1 MEFYCKYYAGG
12 KAMKFAFKIILALCL
27 TGLLVSV
34 SFAASNGNQNPH
46 PQSVPGAEALKGP
59 AVTDLTIYMPSGV
72 TDAKKIQIK
81 AYYTNG
87 TIKFTRNYGSTP
99 SVNGIIALQFNDL
112 DRQERLDIRIQ
123 TSQGWLETSTIVLLR
138 PDLLVFLASAEKNV
152 LVGDTLPVNVS
163 IREIKGDTGA
173 GAEVSLHIGETL
185 FDTVKVNLTAGGTAN
200 ATLSTAFMSRGL
212 QNLSIKIKNS
222 IPAEYDETNNVY
234 ESLAVRSVAPDIALS
249 NINTPTL
256 VGVWQTFGVLATIT
270 EQYGEVGSKAN
281 VVLLENETIL
291 DSKSIDVQAGGSA
304 VISLT
309 GILNAAG
316 SHNLVVRITS
326 SSPPDDYPGNNEQGF
341 IVVAAKQMPSIIG
354 YAPVSPVSDSAGA
367 TRVFNISTNQAVN
380 VTWYINGTEVS
391 SQTGVTESFYT
402 NTSADT
408 GTWNI
413 SAVAI
418 NNNGSAMQAWDWTV
432 TDSQPL
438 SYTGNYHYQ
447 TTFLNTSHYVT
458 SSEYTDNSEE
468 LILKYDEILSFTAAS
483 NKSVSF
489 PIDRIYINI
498 TNEAGEGS
506 VYEVKN
512 IDSTEGSGTFKK
524 FYPDDNAL
532 LTIRVDEAGTTIN
545 LETKANQTITQSK
558 GYMHWWFKP
567 AQEWNVTTNSCH
579 GKFIKALETLNVRV
593 EIEDR
598 EIFMGGNAAINIS
611 NQSYTGGWV
620 DNNEGW
626 FEERREVWIFS
637 GAEAGDTVT

>member
-1 MEFYCKYYAGG
+1 
-12 KAMKFAFKIILALCL
+12 MKFIFKIILALCL

-34 SFAASNGNQNPH
+34 GFAASNGNQNLQ
-46 PQSVPGAEALKGP
+46 PQTVPSAEALKGP
-59 AVTDLTIYMPSGV
+59 IVTNLSIYMPSGV

-87 TIKFTRNYGSTP
+87 TIKFTRNYGSTLAL
-99 SVNGIIALQFNDL
+99 NGIIVLQFNDL
-112 DRQERLDIRIQ
+112 DRQERVDIRIQ

-163 IREIKGDTGA
+163 IREINGDIGA
-173 GAEVSLHIGETL
+173 GADVSLQIGEVL
-185 FDTVKVNLTAGGTAN
+185 LDTVKVNLTAGGTTN

-212 QNLSIKIKNS
+212 QNLSVKIKNS

-249 NINTPTL
+249 NINTPTQ
-256 VGVWQTFGVLATIT
+256 VGVWQTFEVLATIT
-270 EQYGEVGSKAN
+270 EQYGEVGSNAN

-291 DSKSIDVQAGGSA
+291 DSKSIDVPAGGSA

-316 SHNLVVRITS
+316 SHNLVVRIINS
-326 SSPPDDYPGNNEQGF
+326 NPQDDYPGNNEQGF
-341 IVVAAKQMPSIIG
+341 IVVAAEQMPSIIG
-354 YAPVSPVSDSAGA
+354 YAPVSPVSDSVGA
-367 TRVFNISTNQAVN
+367 TRVFNITVNQTVN
-380 VTWYINGTEVS
+380 VTWYINGMEVS
-391 SQTGVTESFYT
+391 SQTGVTESYYT
-402 NTSADT
+402 NTGAEN

-418 NNNGSAMQAWDWTV
+418 NNNGSVTQVWDWTV
-432 TDSQPL
+432 TCSQPL

-483 NKSVSF
+483 NKSASF
-489 PIDRIYINI
+489 PIDRVYINI

-506 VYEVKN
+506 VYEMKD
-512 IDSTEGSGTFKK
+512 IDSTEGNGTFKK
-524 FYPDDNAL
+524 FFPDTNAL
-532 LTIRVDEAGTTIN
+532 LTIQVADTGTTVN
-545 LETKANQTITQSK
+545 LESKANQTVTQSK
-558 GYMHWWFKP
+558 GYLHWWFKP
-567 AQEWNVTTNSCH
+567 AQEWNVTTNSSH
-579 GKFIKALETLNVRV
+579 GILIKALETLNVQV
-593 EIEDR
+593 EIEDGQ
-598 EIFMGGNAAINIS
+598 IFMGGNAAISIS

-620 DNNEGW
+620 DNSEGR
-626 FEERREVWIFS
+626 FEERREVWRFS
-637 GAEAGDTVT
+637 GAETGETVK